1 MSAVLSRLKIFILRN
16 GEFFLILSI
25 LSKYFCIFIFIAY
38 AAALLLFHRLL
49 YPAKRPMVKNRA
61 AEGEGKI
68 ALDFF
73 KKFNIAD

>member
-1 MSAVLSRLKIFILRN
+1 MPRP
-16 GEFFLILSI
+16 
-25 LSKYFCIFIFIAY
+25 
-38 AAALLLFHRLL
+38 LLFYRLP
-49 YPAKRPMVKNRA
+49 YPAKRPVVKNRS